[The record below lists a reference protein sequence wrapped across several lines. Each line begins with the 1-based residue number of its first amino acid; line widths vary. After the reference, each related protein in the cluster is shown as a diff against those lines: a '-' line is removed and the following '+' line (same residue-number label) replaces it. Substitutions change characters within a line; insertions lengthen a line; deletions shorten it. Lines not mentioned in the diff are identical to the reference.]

1 MPYLCSTAKK
11 ISAVAAAI
19 RVAIS
24 HSSKWSSARL
34 RPLSTRTP
42 QSQPKRPRSAITP
55 GRFLLIVGAASRSS
69 VHLDVE
75 FFGDQIEHLLPD
87 ATFRPLV
94 GRRHRRLP
102 RFALSVGQGV
112 QRGLAGFFDLGQR
125 ILVFLDCDGVRVI
138 GGFIHRLV
146 ELLPDIGRQPV
157 PKLGVHDHC
166 ILQMRVI
173 GERRLKIIPLAGRS
187 NASHLSFLKENVMFE
202 QPRPYEPLTSENA
215 ALILID
221 HQVGLMT
228 GVRDYS
234 TGELKHNV
242 VGLAKA
248 AKALKLPIIVTT
260 TARDSMWGPTFPE
273 LVEALP
279 GVPIVD
285 RSSVNAF
292 DDPKVAQAITVTG
305 RKKLIFAGISLEV
318 CAAFPAITAVGKG
331 LDAYVA
337 VDASGTFSETKRQ
350 VGLLRML
357 QAGVILSD
365 YATLMVEILK
375 DNARPEAGPI
385 YGAIDMPWAKLVG
398 QIAQAYGK

>member
-1 MPYLCSTAKK
+1 MSGL
-11 ISAVAAAI
+11 I
-19 RVAIS
+19 RAY
-24 HSSKWSSARL
+24 
-34 RPLSTRTP
+34 
-42 QSQPKRPRSAITP
+42 Q
-55 GRFLLIVGAASRSS
+55 
-69 VHLDVE
+69 
-75 FFGDQIEHLLPD
+75 
-87 ATFRPLV
+87 
-94 GRRHRRLP
+94 
-102 RFALSVGQGV
+102 
-112 QRGLAGFFDLGQR
+112 
-125 ILVFLDCDGVRVI
+125 
-138 GGFIHRLV
+138 
-146 ELLPDIGRQPV
+146 
-157 PKLGVHDHC
+157 
-166 ILQMRVI
+166 
-173 GERRLKIIPLAGRS
+173 
-187 NASHLSFLKENVMFE
+187 
-202 QPRPYEPLTSENA
+202 PLTTENA
-215 ALILID
+215 GLVLVD

-242 VGLAKA
+242 VALAKA

-279 GVPIVD
+279 GIRVID

-292 DDPKVAQAITVTG
+292 DDPEVARAITEAG
-305 RKKLIFAGISLEV
+305 RTKLIFSGLSLEV
-318 CAAFPAITAVGKG
+318 CAASPAITAVGMG

-375 DNARPEAGPI
+375 DNARPEAAAV

-398 QIAQAYGK
+398 QIAQAYSK